1 MEKRFSNNN
10 TLSYIL
16 QDSFWD
22 MVEEEKDL
30 VMCKICGR
38 EFESEEELK
47 KHEPRC
53 AFSRQQYSLSNE
65 DVENYK

>member
-1 MEKRFSNNN
+1 
-10 TLSYIL
+10 
-16 QDSFWD
+16 

-53 AFSRQQYSLSNE
+53 AFSSQQYSLSNE